1 MCPGLPMR
9 WWSQTLRCSGQPRPA
24 MAIAAKNRPTST
36 QNRAKID
43 PKSTQIGQKS
53 SLGGSRGAFGLQCGS
68 GSRLDPENQPTW
80 PPGAP
85 QVGSQNRP
93 KVVKKSIQNSTNFS
107 IIFWLILEPSW
118 GRFSQILGSK
128 MEPKLVQNRSQER
141 SWRKCENV
149 KKTIGFCMV
158 FEDPRCSESIKNCS
172 QDDVRLRC
180 KNSTRN
186 YLKKWSA

>member
-36 QNRAKID
+36 QSRAKID

-53 SLGGSRGAFGLQCGS
+53 SLGGPRRPSGLQGGS
-68 GSRLDPENQPTW
+68 GSRLDPETRFAG

-85 QVGSQNRP
+85 KLGAKIDQKSSKNRSQ
-93 KVVKKSIQNSTNFS
+93 IQQISRSF
-107 IIFWLILEPSW
+107 FWLILEPSW

-128 MEPKLVQNRSQER
+128 MEPKLVQNRFQER
-141 SWRKCENV
+141 SWSKCENV
-149 KKTIGFCMV
+149 KEPFVYGFWG
-158 FEDPRCSESIKNCS
+158 SEVPSV
-172 QDDVRLRC
+172 D
-180 KNSTRN
+180 
-186 YLKKWSA
+186 